1 MMDTSALLTVA
12 SIISG
17 FGITIFTF
25 RLQREI
31 QVMERNSN
39 SKGWIPWADCLVI
52 AAVMVSLLIGIL
64 PIVVLSSPPK
74 FVYQVANGACA
85 ASIIMLAG
93 YIPGILAHY
102 RFILAKNIHY
112 ARQNPEPSERWIVIM
127 FLCFAVIAF
136 TVVSIKI
143 I

>member
-1 MMDTSALLTVA
+1 MDTSALLTVA

-31 QVMERNSN
+31 QVMERNS
-39 SKGWIPWADCLVI
+39 KVWIPWADFLVI

-64 PIVVLSSPPK
+64 PIIVLSSPPK
-74 FVYQVANGACA
+74 LIYQIANGACA
-85 ASIIMLAG
+85 ASIVMLAG
-93 YIPGILAHY
+93 YVPGKLAHY
-102 RFILAKNIHY
+102 RFILAKNTPK

-127 FLCFAVIAF
+127 FLCFAVTAF
-136 TVVSIKI
+136 AVTSTKI
-143 I
+143 L

>member
-31 QVMERNSN
+31 QVMERNS
-39 SKGWIPWADCLVI
+39 KVWIPWADCLVI
-52 AAVMVSLLIGIL
+52 AAVMISLLIGIL
-64 PIVVLSSPPK
+64 PIVMLSSPPK
-74 FVYQVANGACA
+74 LIYQVSNGACA
-85 ASIIMLAG
+85 ASIVMLAG

-102 RFILAKNIHY
+102 RFILTKNTY
-112 ARQNPEPSERWIVIM
+112 SARQNPEPSERWIVIT

-136 TVVSIKI
+136 TVASTKI
-143 I
+143 L